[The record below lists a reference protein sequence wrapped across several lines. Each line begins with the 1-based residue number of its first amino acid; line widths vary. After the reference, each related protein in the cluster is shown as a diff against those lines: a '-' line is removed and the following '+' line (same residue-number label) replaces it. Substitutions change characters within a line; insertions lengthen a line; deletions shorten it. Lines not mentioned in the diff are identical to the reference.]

1 MPFVMG
7 SKSIS
12 DLPNSSPLP
21 ATAVVNDSWDILD
34 SCGSAQLKLVR
45 FPAQPRCFPIS
56 TAADGSLIPFTA
68 LTQIDRL
75 IAGGTPAATVNRS
88 RSESRFDVL
97 ACDGVQFL

>member
-7 SKSIS
+7 SDLFS

-45 FPAQPRCFPIS
+45 FPASSPLPY
-56 TAADGSLIPFTA
+56 
-68 LTQIDRL
+68 
-75 IAGGTPAATVNRS
+75 
-88 RSESRFDVL
+88 
-97 ACDGVQFL
+97 